1 MKNKLNKLYSFFKDN
16 DLTHMMKNNA
26 IGYSLKKVIA
36 LGITIVFCYLQIANW
51 SDANGVSF
59 LTIDAGLITSI
70 LITHA
75 VQNGKNGSDESDDET
90 PNEPPTQ
97 QLLRG

>member
-1 MKNKLNKLYSFFKDN
+1 MKNKLTKLYSFIKDN
-16 DLTHMMKNNA
+16 DLTEMMKNTS

-36 LGITIVFCYLQIANW
+36 LIITIVFCYLQIANW

-75 VQNGKNGSDESDDET
+75 VQNGKNNSESEDET

-97 QLLRG
+97 QILRG

>member
-1 MKNKLNKLYSFFKDN
+1 
-16 DLTHMMKNNA
+16 MMKNTS

-75 VQNGKNGSDESDDET
+75 VQNGKNNSEGEDET
-90 PNEPPTQ
+90 PNEPPPTQ
-97 QLLRG
+97 QILRG

>member
-1 MKNKLNKLYSFFKDN
+1 MKDKITKLYSFFKDN
-16 DLTHMMKNNA
+16 DLTHMMKNNS

-36 LGITIVFCYLQIANW
+36 LIITIVFCYLQIINW

-70 LITHA
+70 LITNA
-75 VQNGKNGSDESDDET
+75 VQNGKNNSNGET
-90 PNEPPTQ
+90 PNDNPPQ
-97 QLLRG
+97 EIL

>member
-1 MKNKLNKLYSFFKDN
+1 MKNKLTKLYSFIKDN
-16 DLTHMMKNNA
+16 DLTEMMKNTS

-36 LGITIVFCYLQIANW
+36 LVITIVFCYLQIANW

-75 VQNGKNGSDESDDET
+75 VQNGKNNSGNEDET

-97 QLLRG
+97 QILRG

>member
-1 MKNKLNKLYSFFKDN
+1 MKNKLTKLYSFFKDN
-16 DLTHMMKNNA
+16 DLTEMMKNTS

-36 LGITIVFCYLQIANW
+36 LIITIVFCYLQIANW

-70 LITHA
+70 LVTHA
-75 VQNGKNGSDESDDET
+75 VQNGKNKSEDSDD
-90 PNEPPTQ
+90 EPPTQ
-97 QLLRG
+97 QILRG